1 MDDGADVFVPFVG
14 DDAFRIVVHFLF
26 HRFNVPVDVV
36 DDGLGQLQ
44 GFLDFFIPFEQFD
57 AIPPFLMGR
66 EHSLGGF
73 FNVGQGVFHRAVKGM
88 FGHHHLLVFGHLG
101 RQVGGFLDPFSC
113 TGRDLHHLTA
123 HFLGQFLDVDDVP
136 VFPDHVH
143 HVHGHH
149 HGDPQFSQLG
159 AEIQVPFQVGPVHN
173 VQDGIRPFLHQVGP
187 GNHFFQSVGGEG
199 INAGQVLDDHIRMAH
214 EFSFFFLHGNP
225 GPVSDELI
233 GTRQGV
239 EKGGLAGI
247 GVPGKGN
254 LEFHK
259 S

>member
-1 MDDGADVFVPFVG
+1 MDNGADVFVPFVG

-73 FNVGQGVFHRAVKGM
+73 FNVGQGVFHRAVEGM
-88 FGHHHLLVFGHLG
+88 SGHHHLLVFGHLG
-101 RQVGGFLDPFSC
+101 GQVCGFLDPFPG
-113 TGRDLHHLTA
+113 TGGDFDHLTA
-123 HFLGQFLDVDDVP
+123 HFLGQLVDIDDVP

-143 HVHGHH
+143 HVYGHH

-173 VQDGIRPFLHQVGP
+173 V
-187 GNHFFQSVGGEG
+187 
-199 INAGQVLDDHIRMAH
+199 
-214 EFSFFFLHGNP
+214 
-225 GPVSDELI
+225 
-233 GTRQGV
+233 
-239 EKGGLAGI
+239 
-247 GVPGKGN
+247 
-254 LEFHK
+254 
-259 S
+259 